1 MHALRLSHKVI
12 SPITF
17 KIQLKS
23 VFVKDSQLS
32 SEYSPVLDGFFGH
45 ELYKTYDMHF
55 LIADGMYITI
65 VRLKRWVVR
74 GFLT

>member
-55 LIADGMYITI
+55 LIADCTK
-65 VRLKRWVVR
+65 VLCRL
-74 GFLT
+74 L